1 MSRFVVNSGAG
12 TVLDDKTGVNLLWK
26 FPLVNAARIPYSQ
39 AVSEI
44 PEGFRLPS
52 QADIQ
57 SLLKA
62 QKTDTADFNAAFPGF
77 KLDWYWIVTP
87 HPLPDATGSSVN
99 PLWITT
105 FKPSVGKW
113 ASRFLWA
120 GVLPYTRRLIKA
132 RALYVQN
139 D

>member
-1 MSRFVVNSGAG
+1 MSRFIVDSEAG
-12 TVLDDKTGVNLLWK
+12 TVLDDDTSLIWK

-62 QKTDTADFNAAFPGF
+62 QKIDTADFNEAFPGI

-87 HPLPDATGSSVN
+87 SPKPDATGSDAD
-99 PLWITT
+99 PLFIATY
-105 FKPSVGKW
+105 KPSVGKW

-120 GVLPYTRRLIKA
+120 GVLPFTRRLIKA
-132 RALYVQN
+132 RALYVKN